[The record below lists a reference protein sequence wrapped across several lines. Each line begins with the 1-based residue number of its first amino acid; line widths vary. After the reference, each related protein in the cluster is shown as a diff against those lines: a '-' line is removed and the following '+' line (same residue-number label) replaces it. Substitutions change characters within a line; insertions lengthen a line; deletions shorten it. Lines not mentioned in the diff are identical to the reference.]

1 MNPDLYLQMMHSNLI
16 YGSGLNQRSR
26 EFTYN
31 PMAMLNFEDA
41 SVAAEELEGA
51 GEVVNSANVEVE
63 EPNLSRETDDIKL
76 GDQIQS
82 EKDKDT
88 LSAENEKALIAQI
101 RKARDEAS
109 NSIVSKSFESK
120 LQGHGAAARKRLS
133 SVPKKNKPAAAAKKS
148 KLKPKFNF
156 V

>member
-1 MNPDLYLQMMHSNLI
+1 MNPDMYLQMVHSHLI

-31 PMAMLNFEDA
+31 PMAMLNFEDSA
-41 SVAAEELEGA
+41 VAAEELEGA
-51 GEVVNSANVEVE
+51 GEVVNSASVEEE
-63 EPNLSRETDDIKL
+63 EPNLSMETDDIKL
-76 GDQIQS
+76 GNQIQS

-88 LSAENEKALIAQI
+88 LSAENEKAMIAQI

-120 LQGHGAAARKRLS
+120 QQGHGAAAKKRVS
-133 SVPKKNKPAAAAKKS
+133 NVSKNNKPAAAAKKT
-148 KLKPKFNF
+148 KLKPKFSF